1 MRIFGIVKIIIS
13 AFLCVVIIHWVL
25 ALINCEILTAQHYDE
40 FKDAYKQN
48 NMLIDMD
55 YFKVLSCNL
64 YKSDIAQVYYIGKG
78 NSCADVLTFQYN
90 AENGLW
96 EEITWNTIWSKG
108 GSASEVIW
116 PYWWHFIYGGF

>member
-40 FKDAYKQN
+40 FKDAYQYATYGG
-48 NMLIDMD
+48 IE

-64 YKSDIAQVYYIGKG
+64 YKSDIAQVYYVGKEH
-78 NSCADVLTFQYN
+78 SYADVLTFQYN
-90 AENGLW
+90 PEKGIW
-96 EEITWNTIWSKG
+96 EEINFTCIRSRVG
-108 GSASEVIW
+108 GNASNIIW